1 MKMQVIT
8 SGYGEPV
15 KRIRCQSVQKEYREG
30 KLSMRPVNPII
41 TLCAFLIMY
50 CNAASFEQ
58 HGFHSGM
65 TLAEAMASTQEPLV
79 PVKGSDGNYSVGM
92 GTSLQA
98 VIAFC
103 KGRLS
108 FVSESTAGGVDAF
121 AARSAKNIEQFGPPI
136 VAAASEYTNDG
147 LLSDV
152 RLTWKTS
159 QREEQTLAIT
169 SYQGRVSTSVSSS
182 AHKSLCK

>member
-1 MKMQVIT
+1 
-8 SGYGEPV
+8 
-15 KRIRCQSVQKEYREG
+15 
-30 KLSMRPVNPII
+30 MRRVNPII
-41 TLCAFLIMY
+41 TLCAFLVMFG
-50 CNAASFEQ
+50 NAASFEQ

-65 TLAEAMASTQEPLV
+65 TLEQAQSSTQERLV
-79 PVKGSDGNYSVGM
+79 PVEGSNGNYTVGT
-92 GTSLQA
+92 GTALQA
-98 VIAFC
+98 VITFC
-103 KGRLS
+103 KGRL
-108 FVSESTAGGVDAF
+108 FAVSESTAGGVDAF

-136 VAAASEYTNDG
+136 VAAASDYTNDG

-152 RLTWKTS
+152 HLTWETS